1 MSLDIPNSK
10 SSGVAQDKG
19 KKKRMQGV
27 VLDLANPDAS
37 LPLGPTAGGAAPP
50 PATNA
55 WGTGGAAPK
64 AWGFSGG
71 SEPISSHGADSWS
84 SGAGFG
90 GGGSGSGSGF
100 GEFTRVELPSAGGG
114 FPTLGDVLDPMAG
127 LGDAFD
133 PERPMMISQHS
144 QVVSPPSVVLR
155 NFLIFPNGD
164 AGQASSSVI
173 AQRGLSVG
181 CHDDPSSW
189 ATPPLTASPP
199 CVVRPTAP
207 HFPCTAAHLALCR
220 TKNQE

>member
-1 MSLDIPNSK
+1 
-10 SSGVAQDKG
+10 
-19 KKKRMQGV
+19 MQGV

-37 LPLGPTAGGAAPP
+37 LPLGSTAGGAAPP

-64 AWGFSGG
+64 AWGFSTG
-71 SEPISSHGADSWS
+71 SEPISSLGAESWS

-100 GEFTRVELPSAGGG
+100 GEFTRVDLPSGGGG

-144 QVVSPPSVVLR
+144 QVVILPSIVSR
-155 NFLIFPNGD
+155 NFLISPRGYGPSPYCSC
-164 AGQASSSVI
+164 AARPLQRVLRCSKLLGGSSHHHLI
-173 AQRGLSVG
+173 T
-181 CHDDPSSW
+181 
-189 ATPPLTASPP
+189 ATPLVFSKATTPYS
-199 CVVRPTAP
+199 
-207 HFPCTAAHLALCR
+207 PCTTTFSRLWKSKKR
-220 TKNQE
+220 RVN